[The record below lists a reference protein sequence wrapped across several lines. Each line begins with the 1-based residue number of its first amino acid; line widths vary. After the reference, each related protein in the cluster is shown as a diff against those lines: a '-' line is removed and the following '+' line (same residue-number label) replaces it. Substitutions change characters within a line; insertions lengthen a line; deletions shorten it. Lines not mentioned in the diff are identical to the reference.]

1 MPDRTYPDSFRS
13 TLTSVA
19 PSNRALPAAVPLRV
33 RCQCSAISFV
43 VEAAA
48 TSEPVRCH
56 CVQCRKFCASSC
68 ATYLPLQSAPEALV
82 APADQ
87 GGPRSFESPC
97 DGLSLSLT
105 RLFCGGCESVLG
117 AKAAGAG
124 GSEQVLL
131 ALGCVEDAS
140 IPPALALA
148 WQSTHRTL
156 CAEQAPAWWKAKP
169 SGFGPTAP
177 PRVLRG
183 SCACGA
189 CAFEAASG
197 NEFQTQHCYCNLCR
211 RLSGSLCE
219 TWVPVRPDGWRW
231 LAQGSLELVR
241 TTGHGSR
248 HMCKVCATT
257 LTIVYDSQPD
267 CLWPV
272 AGVLDD
278 DSLPPAETLPRAL
291 CRAIHICCSM
301 MQPWYE
307 LPDDGLPRLKYAG

>member
-19 PSNRALPAAVPLRV
+19 SSNRALPATVPLRV

-97 DGLSLSLT
+97 DGLSLSLS
-105 RLFCGGCESVLG
+105 RLFCGGCKSVLG

-148 WQSTHRTL
+148 WQSRHSTL
-156 CAEQAPAWWKAKP
+156 CAVTASNYRPENFW
-169 SGFGPTAP
+169 SGIDPLWGAQVLPLSGGGTSSLSRGPQTDGRWYTGTAP
-177 PRVLRG
+177 TV
-183 SCACGA
+183 
-189 CAFEAASG
+189 
-197 NEFQTQHCYCNLCR
+197 
-211 RLSGSLCE
+211 
-219 TWVPVRPDGWRW
+219 
-231 LAQGSLELVR
+231 
-241 TTGHGSR
+241 
-248 HMCKVCATT
+248 
-257 LTIVYDSQPD
+257 
-267 CLWPV
+267 
-272 AGVLDD
+272 
-278 DSLPPAETLPRAL
+278 AL
-291 CRAIHICCSM
+291 CWRR
-301 MQPWYE
+301 
-307 LPDDGLPRLKYAG
+307 D